1 VVVEMCSVLNVV
13 AVEVVD
19 TGREMEVTGAGEV
32 IIDDA
37 IHLLA

>member
-1 VVVEMCSVLNVV
+1 MLNVV